1 MKRSQEATRPQRKKV
16 IKAHKGNKYELIDN
30 KKNSPTKQK
39 SNIFSMQK
47 NYIKTL

>member
-1 MKRSQEATRPQRKKV
+1 M

-47 NYIKTL
+47 KLYKNIVKNVLA